1 MVAARVDEVP
11 TTQTFKRLLKEIGT
25 GNRKPDDEYGTVQ
38 KPFPK
43 PDLIGAG
50 QFHGCNNQKNGKDE
64 GRESET
70 AVYPIVGAVGSHGS
84 GIIQESLHCP
94 LFYETLV
101 LRAGKQV
108 GGERQQHEKSQD

>member
-11 TTQTFKRLLKEIGT
+11 TTQTFKRLLKEIGA
-25 GNRKPDDEYGTVQ
+25 GDRKPDDEYGTVQ

-70 AVYPIVGAVGSHGS
+70 AVYPIVGAVGSHVPEQRNDTIGTANPES
-84 GIIQESLHCP
+84 GGLYQV
-94 LFYETLV
+94 ETP
-101 LRAGKQV
+101 GKSSRR
-108 GGERQQHEKSQD
+108 GNRTG